1 MKADE
6 SYMRRAL
13 RLADKG
19 RGRVSPNPLVG
30 AVVVRDGEI
39 IGEGAHL
46 RVGSGHAEV
55 NALRDLGSRARG
67 ATLYVT
73 LEPCSFHGR
82 TPPCCEAVI
91 AAGIARVVCALEDPD
106 HRVRGAGFKRLE
118 EAGIRVEVGLLA
130 VEVSQRNAP
139 YLKHRRT
146 GLPWVLLKLAQS
158 LDGNIATAAGDSRWI
173 SGQSSRRLVHRWR
186 SWVDAV
192 MVGAGTVG
200 KDDPQ
205 LTVRQVRGRHPRAIV
220 VDGQLNA
227 PPSAQVFQRRGT
239 VLATLSSCPAAR
251 RAAYADQ
258 GVEVWPFAPAAQR
271 IDLRQ
276 LLAKA
281 GEREITS
288 VLLEGGA
295 GLAAAAL
302 ADRVVDEV
310 MIFLAPLLLGDGV
323 ASIGPMGI
331 DRVDEGIRLD
341 RVRTR
346 RVGEDIL
353 LTGEVRYPCSP
364 D

>member
-1 MKADE
+1 MQ
-6 SYMRRAL
+6 RAL

-30 AVVVRDGEI
+30 AVVVYDGEI

-46 RVGSGHAEV
+46 QVGSVHAEV
-55 NALRDLGSRARG
+55 NALRELGTRARG

-91 AAGIARVVCALEDPD
+91 DAGIARVVCALEDPD
-106 HRVRGAGFKRLE
+106 KRARGSGFKRLE
-118 EAGIRVEVGLLA
+118 EAGIRVDVGLLA
-130 VEVSQRNAP
+130 SEASRRNAP

-146 GLPWVLLKLAQS
+146 GLPWVVLKLAQS
-158 LDGNIATAAGDSRWI
+158 LDGNIATSSGDSRWI
-173 SGQSSRRLVHRWR
+173 SGEPSRRLVHRWR

-205 LTVRQVRGRHPRAIV
+205 LTVRRVRGRDPRVIV
-220 VDGQLNA
+220 VDGRLGV
-227 PPSAQVFQRRGT
+227 PCSAQVFQRGGT
-239 VLATLSSCPAAR
+239 VVATLASCPAAR
-251 RAAYADQ
+251 RAAYADL
-258 GVEVWPFAPAAQR
+258 GVEVWSFASTAER

-276 LLAKA
+276 LLMKA
-281 GEREITS
+281 GENEITS
-288 VLLEGGA
+288 VLVEGGA
-295 GLAAAAL
+295 KLAAAAL

-323 ASIGPMGI
+323 ASIGQLGI
-331 DRVDEGIRLD
+331 KRVDDGIRLD

-346 RVGEDIL
+346 RVGEDML

>member
-6 SYMRRAL
+6 TYMQRAL

-30 AVVVRDGEI
+30 AVVVRDSEI

-46 RVGSGHAEV
+46 RLGSSHAEV
-55 NALRDLGSRARG
+55 NALEGLGTRAHG

-91 AAGIARVVCALEDPD
+91 DAGIGRVVCALEDPD
-106 HRVRGAGFKRLE
+106 QRVRGSGFKRLE

-130 VEVSQRNAP
+130 AEASRRNAP

-146 GLPWVLLKLAQS
+146 GLPWVMLKLAQS
-158 LDGNIATAAGDSRWI
+158 LDGNIATSSGDSRWI
-173 SGQSSRRLVHRWR
+173 SGDSSRRLVHRWR

-200 KDDPQ
+200 NDDPQ
-205 LTVRQVRGRHPRAIV
+205 LTVRQVPGRDPRVIV
-220 VDGQLNA
+220 VDGLLRV
-227 PPSAQVFQRRGT
+227 PSSAQVFQRRGT
-239 VLATLSSCPAAR
+239 VVATLASSPTAR
-251 RAAYADQ
+251 RAAYADL
-258 GVEVWPFAPAAQR
+258 GIEVWPFAPVAER
-271 IDLRQ
+271 IDMRQ
-276 LLAKA
+276 LLMKA
-281 GEREITS
+281 GENEITS
-288 VLLEGGA
+288 IMVEGGA

-302 ADRVVDEV
+302 KDRVVDEV
-310 MIFLAPLLLGDGV
+310 MIFLAPLLLGDGI
-323 ASIGPMGI
+323 ASIGPLGI
-331 DRVDEGIRLD
+331 ERVDDGIHLD
-341 RVRTR
+341 RVRAR
-346 RVGEDIL
+346 RVGEDML
-353 LTGEVRYPCSP
+353 LTGEVCYPCSP